1 MILEGSNV
9 SCFGTIRTTDED
21 VLQTQNLIYDNK
33 SEFDVESDTT
43 LDSSDIYK
51 DLRIRGYD
59 YGPEFQGV
67 QEVRNVDTY
76 KSYGKVKWTGN
87 IISFMDS
94 VLQVPLI
101 SIPFKKILV
110 PVMIS
115 SLRCDPKVLFDA
127 IEECKQILEESV
139 KKEDTFTN
147 LEKVFEERE
156 EQIKEMNINP
166 DFDAKDEALQTAEVK
181 DIVGNLEII
190 EERTESASKKY
201 FSVLPLFA
209 DMNLK
214 TIVTHGLEI
223 KGMIAAPIP
232 RMLDTQ
238 ELKLES
244 YQFIPNDE
252 NEAIGVMFKKEVT
265 EYIEVRKLFFRAVIF
280 SKQYIF
286 TNQTFYFFNLC
297 IACFIEKVSDKSF
310 DRIII
315 LRSYRIRNVGIFYL
329 IFFILY
335 NVNQIYLSSK
345 LSKISNCNYSI

>member
-1 MILEGSNV
+1 LGKKLNDFLKFLGEFVILEGSNV
-9 SCFGTIRTTDED
+9 SCFGTIRTTDEG
-21 VLQTQNLIYDNK
+21 VLQSQNLIYDNK

-67 QEVRNVDTY
+67 QEVRNEDTY

-115 SLRCDPKVLFDA
+115 SLRCDPKILFDA
-127 IEECKQILEESV
+127 IEECKQVLEESV
-139 KKEDTFTN
+139 KKEEGIFTN
-147 LEKVFEERE
+147 LEKVFEEKE

-166 DFDAKDEALQTAEVK
+166 DFDVKDEVLQTAEVK

-214 TIVTHGLEI
+214 TVVTYGLEI

-265 EYIEVRKLFFRAVIF
+265 EYIEVRKLFLSCNCFKTI
-280 SKQYIF
+280 Y
-286 TNQTFYFFNLC
+286 FY
-297 IACFIEKVSDKSF
+297 
-310 DRIII
+310 
-315 LRSYRIRNVGIFYL
+315 
-329 IFFILY
+329 
-335 NVNQIYLSSK
+335 
-345 LSKISNCNYSI
+345 

>member
-1 MILEGSNV
+1 MGKKLNDFLKFLGEFVILEGSNV
-9 SCFGTIRTTDED
+9 SCFGTIRTTDEG
-21 VLQTQNLIYDNK
+21 VLQSQNLIYDNK

-67 QEVRNVDTY
+67 QEVRNEDTY

-115 SLRCDPKVLFDA
+115 SLRCDPKILFDA
-127 IEECKQILEESV
+127 IEECKQVLEESV
-139 KKEDTFTN
+139 KKEEGIFTN
-147 LEKVFEERE
+147 LEKVFEEKE

-166 DFDAKDEALQTAEVK
+166 DFDVKDEVLQTAEVK

-214 TIVTHGLEI
+214 TVVTYGLEI

-265 EYIEVRKLFFRAVIF
+265 EYIEVRKLFLSCNCFKTI
-280 SKQYIF
+280 Y
-286 TNQTFYFFNLC
+286 FY
-297 IACFIEKVSDKSF
+297 
-310 DRIII
+310 
-315 LRSYRIRNVGIFYL
+315 
-329 IFFILY
+329 
-335 NVNQIYLSSK
+335 
-345 LSKISNCNYSI
+345 